1 MIGFLIWLLTT
12 TMHRATLPFDEIEDI
27 SFKKNLEFSVN
38 IELIQLNKQ
47 TSAKELAD
55 FESKLLTKI
64 NKSNQMKH
72 QILVFEFY
80 KF

>member
-1 MIGFLIWLLTT
+1 MIGVTSW
-12 TMHRATLPFDEIEDI
+12 TLPFDEIDEI
-27 SFKKNLEFSVN
+27 SFDKNLEFSVN

-47 TSAKELAD
+47 TSAQELTD